1 MELSP
6 LSAFNYFGEAVVT
19 QPATGEIGGPALLTD
34 AFHFTGGY
42 NIATG
47 NTSALAALN
56 INQII
61 VSNLPAKYGHCVV
74 ATTANVTLS
83 GLQTIDGVALVDSD
97 RVLVKDQT
105 TTTQNGIYYAKA
117 GAWYR
122 SAYSYFGVPA
132 ENIVNGKYAKILTGD
147 TYANKWAITKTEN
160 FYNNDISTLLFD
172 IVSESYVELFEHTN
186 YFLKFINLGT
196 LTRTYFT
203 QNIRAATTANIT
215 LSGFQTIDGVPL
227 VAGNYA
233 LVKNQTAGTKAVY
246 LVASG
251 AWTLYAAVVNTKFYY
266 VGGGTTNGGKTF
278 ILSGDVTPVFQ
289 ALSMILYPTLA
300 NATSNTNPVLP
311 LYKTSFRINWIFK
324 KYSIAECIELGA
336 AEVEDIICCPPS
348 VAMHDFLPSTATITK
363 ADSSTVTTTIDDTDG
378 QYGINYNVFFKYT
391 SNLPMVGGLYQGTF
405 EAVRVYLI
413 RGSDSFTV
421 YVSVET
427 PPVYG
432 NPSYPNNSTRFFTSS
447 GGAVFG
453 AGALSGGIPEANI
466 NSSIT
471 VTEYF
476 ASSPPPTP
484 EQWAVNFSVPFEL
497 PPTIALSMAD
507 AKFKNV
513 TQTVVGGVVTATDT
527 NDISLNNISVTLTYD
542 AATGYYFGPLENYYN
557 IPGRLHIQSH
567 FFDAAPKWN
576 DANGQYNN
584 KLECDHASIIGSN
597 NGLPMQIKP
606 TIKIDDTG
614 TIYFDE
620 DSAGSRFYIR
630 YSTYKRARKGLNFEY
645 DSTALPYGGSIGS
658 TNSQVYHFFNS
669 NAYWVES
676 SDVTLTG

>member
-1 MELSP
+1 
-6 LSAFNYFGEAVVT
+6 
-19 QPATGEIGGPALLTD
+19 
-34 AFHFTGGY
+34 
-42 NIATG
+42 
-47 NTSALAALN
+47 
-56 INQII
+56 
-61 VSNLPAKYGHCVV
+61 
-74 ATTANVTLS
+74 
-83 GLQTIDGVALVDSD
+83 
-97 RVLVKDQT
+97 
-105 TTTQNGIYYAKA
+105 
-117 GAWYR
+117 
-122 SAYSYFGVPA
+122 
-132 ENIVNGKYAKILTGD
+132 
-147 TYANKWAITKTEN
+147 
-160 FYNNDISTLLFD
+160 
-172 IVSESYVELFEHTN
+172 
-186 YFLKFINLGT
+186 
-196 LTRTYFT
+196 
-203 QNIRAATTANIT
+203 
-215 LSGFQTIDGVPL
+215 
-227 VAGNYA
+227 
-233 LVKNQTAGTKAVY
+233 
-246 LVASG
+246 
-251 AWTLYAAVVNTKFYY
+251 
-266 VGGGTTNGGKTF
+266 
-278 ILSGDVTPVFQ
+278 
-289 ALSMILYPTLA
+289 
-300 NATSNTNPVLP
+300 
-311 LYKTSFRINWIFK
+311 
-324 KYSIAECIELGA
+324 
-336 AEVEDIICCPPS
+336 
-348 VAMHDFLPSTATITK
+348 MHDFLPSTATITK

-432 NPSYPNNSTRFFTSS
+432 NPSYPNNSSRFFTSS

-527 NDISLNNISVTLTYD
+527 NDISLGNISVTLTYD

-584 KLECDHASIIGSN
+584 KLECDHAAIIGSN